1 MKKQDTFDTR
11 MGKKIK
17 QLREKAGFSQAD
29 LAKKLKYSSATTIS
43 LMEKGERSIKTKD
56 VMKLIT
62 VLDTDFNYLFDDEIQ
77 IRAQEAVEK
86 VDFKKLVKQKM
97 KELEYLIDNEK

>member
-1 MKKQDTFDTR
+1 MKKIDNFDTR
-11 MGKKIK
+11 MGAKIK
-17 QLREKAGFSQAD
+17 QLREKAGLSQAD

-62 VLDTDFNYLFDDEIQ
+62 ILDTDFNYLFDDEIRM
-77 IRAQEAVEK
+77 RAEEVVEK

>member
-1 MKKQDTFDTR
+1 MKKIENFDTR
-11 MGKKIK
+11 MGAKIK
-17 QLREKAGFSQAD
+17 ELREKAGLSQAD

-62 VLDTDFNYLFDDEIQ
+62 ILDTDFKFLFDDEIK

>member
-1 MKKQDTFDTR
+1 MKKIDNFDTR
-11 MGKKIK
+11 MGAKIK
-17 QLREKAGFSQAD
+17 QLREKAGLSQAD

-62 VLDTDFNYLFDDEIQ
+62 ILDTDFKFLFDDEIK